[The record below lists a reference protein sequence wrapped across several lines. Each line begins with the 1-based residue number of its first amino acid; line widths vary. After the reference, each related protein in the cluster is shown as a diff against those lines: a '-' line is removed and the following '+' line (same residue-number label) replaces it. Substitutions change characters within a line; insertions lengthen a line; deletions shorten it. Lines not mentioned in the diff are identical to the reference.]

1 MIRHSNKINTNA
13 IRLDKNE
20 CICPSFIRELLSVAD
35 IKAKDYF
42 LYSSVHEVEDKL
54 SNILNIANLFLN
66 FDNGSEQ
73 VLRALVETL
82 DCNRWVVP
90 YPTFEMF
97 PLYCFNLNKQVDYI
111 PYNYTDNKFTIEL
124 IDANSQD
131 SGLYVVSPHNPTGC
145 ILSDEDIVAL
155 CSQYKF
161 VIVDQAYLSPLDNL
175 KIEKFPRNL
184 IIVRTFSKMGGL
196 TGMRFGFSITSDSS
210 LNDRLNAIRP
220 MYLNSVTIKLVNAIL
235 NYPYLLNRIF
245 RDFNLVKRLL
255 NVKIISEAGNFIL
268 VENIKEYKNYK
279 LKKYTFNDKEFY
291 RMTLFD
297 METYNEL

>member
-1 MIRHSNKINTNA
+1 MIRHSNNINTNA

-20 CICPSFIRELLSVAD
+20 CICPTFIKELLSVAD
-35 IKAKDYF
+35 VKAKDYF
-42 LYSSVHEVEDKL
+42 LYSSVYEVGDKL
-54 SNILNIANLFLN
+54 SNILGITDLFLN

-82 DCNRWVVP
+82 DCDRWVIP

-97 PLYCFNLNKQVDYI
+97 PLYCFTLNKQVNYI
-111 PYNYTDNKFTIEL
+111 PYNYIDNKFTIEL
-124 IDANSQD
+124 VDSNSRD
-131 SGLYVVSPHNPTGC
+131 SGLYVVSPHNPTGY
-145 ILSDEDIVAL
+145 ILADEDIVAL

-175 KIEKFPRNL
+175 KIEKFPKNL

-220 MYLNSVTIKLVNAIL
+220 MYLNSVTIKLVNTIL
-235 NYPYLLNRIF
+235 NYPYLLNKIF
-245 RDFNLVKRLL
+245 RDFNLIKRLL
-255 NVKIISEAGNFIL
+255 DVKIISEAGNFIL
-268 VENIKEYKNYK
+268 VDNIKEYKNYK
-279 LKKYTFNDKEFY
+279 LKKYTFNDKDFY

-297 METYNEL
+297 METYNSL